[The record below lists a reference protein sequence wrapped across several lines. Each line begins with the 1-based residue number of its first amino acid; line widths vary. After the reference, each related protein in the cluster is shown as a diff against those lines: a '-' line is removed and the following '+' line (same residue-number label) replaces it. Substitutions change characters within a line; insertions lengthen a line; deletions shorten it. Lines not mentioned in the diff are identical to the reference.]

1 MLFCTLTPLVLASAS
16 PRRRELLGSLGV
28 EFEIMPAAD
37 EPLPEPGELPHE
49 YAQRAAEAK
58 CDEIAAKAP
67 GKWVL
72 AADSVVAVAGEILGK
87 PENRGEALSM
97 LHKLCGNAEPT
108 EHVVCTGCCLQ
119 RRGVQEPDVRE
130 SFVVA
135 TIVVMDPQP
144 EAVRQAY
151 AASQEPMDKAGAY
164 AIQGLGGFLVREI
177 RGSYTN
183 VVGLP
188 LAEVV
193 RGLLAA
199 KVIGDRK
206 GSAN

>member
-1 MLFCTLTPLVLASAS
+1 MLFVTRSPLVLASAS

-28 EFEIMPAAD
+28 DFEIMPAGE
-37 EPLPEPGELPHE
+37 EPLPVPEELPHD

-58 CDEIAAKAP
+58 CDEIAARVP

-87 PENRGEALSM
+87 PGSTAEALGM
-97 LHKLCGNAEPT
+97 LRKLCGNAEPT

-119 RRGVQEPDVRE
+119 RRGKGERDVRE
-130 SFVVA
+130 SFAVA
-135 TIVVMDPQP
+135 TLVVMPPQP

-151 AASQEPMDKAGAY
+151 VASQEPMDKAGAY

-193 RGLLAA
+193 EVLVSWD
-199 KVIGDRK
+199 VIVPREG
-206 GSAN
+206 